1 VLTAELVRVRK
12 KGGELQVIE
21 LSRSQRERAVEL
33 AEELLALGGAAV
45 GGTRSELAE
54 AWATLDTKASEQKL
68 VLGLQKLLEDR
79 MDFEAD
85 GELDARALRSDVFLR
100 AAEARRA
107 AGSEGWDRAAFLAA
121 EAAKHG
127 LSDDALLRAL
137 HSDLRHAQRIH
148 GFRAIDARTLVA
160 EYELAQRQAVL
171 LKAVH
176 VLADVRCADAYAY
189 RALFRK
195 LKFLRLLHRIEARA
209 DGGYRIAIDGPFSLF
224 GPSTKYGLELALALP
239 SLLACDRHQ
248 IVATLRW
255 GKERTPLTYRIEGE
269 HTAVR
274 GRDEP
279 LLPDDVQQL
288 LERFRALDSEW
299 DVEAASDILEVPGFG
314 LCVPDLRFV
323 HRSTGEIVHLE
334 VLGYWSR
341 EAVWRRV
348 ELAKQGLGARVIFAV
363 SARLRVSEEVLPD
376 EVPSELYVYKGALLP
391 KEVLRRLDQA
401 AR

>member
-12 KGGELQVIE
+12 KGTELEVIA
-21 LSRSQRERAVEL
+21 LSRSQRARAEEL
-33 AEELLALGGAAV
+33 AEELLALAGAAV
-45 GGTRSELAE
+45 GGTRAELAE
-54 AWATLDTKASEQKL
+54 AWATLGTKASEQKL

-121 EAAKHG
+121 EAAKLS

-137 HSDLRHAQRIH
+137 YSDLRHAQRIQ
-148 GFRAIDARTLVA
+148 GFRAIDAHPLVA
-160 EYELAQRQAVL
+160 EYELAQQQAVL

-239 SLLACDRHQ
+239 SLLACDSHQ

-269 HTAVR
+269 HKPVR

-299 DVEAASDILEVPGFG
+299 DAEAASDILEVPGFG
-314 LCVPDLRFV
+314 MCVPDLRFV

-348 ELAKQGLGARVIFAV
+348 ELAQQGLGARVIFAV

-391 KEVLRRLDQA
+391 KEVLRRLEQSA
-401 AR
+401 P